1 VNKVFSNLK
10 ENVIIKVKDRNNPLV
25 SEYIIKVE
33 KCPDLNLNDDITLD
47 RESTWYIVLTTGIGI
62 KLSINR
68 VIIEMKLGDGFLTV
82 SLDMMSGDRLKS
94 SEEFVLS
101 CGGEEGSSQ
110 PLKNPSWTVYGKS
123 ILDLLINLD
132 LYQRFLNMVK
142 EREKEKLSDE
152 LINEL
157 TKPLVDIKSKVEG
170 DLRRL
175 VSVYQWFEE

>member
-1 VNKVFSNLK
+1 MSVVSELVNKVFSNLN

-33 KCPDLNLNDDITLD
+33 KCPDLNLNNDITLD

-82 SLDMMSGDRLKS
+82 SLDMMNGDRLKS

-101 CGGEEGSSQ
+101 CGGRERS
-110 PLKNPSWTVYGKS
+110 VYGKS

-157 TKPLVDIKSKVEG
+157 TKPLVDVKSKVEG